1 MEETL
6 NGSAGKNGKGR
17 AKRPSKGRGAYF
29 RTAPAPPNEEAEPGR
44 DYTPEIL
51 EFLQNAHGRIRADGH
66 GDYYYES
73 VSTISLH
80 FLLLS
85 RLPAKEVLWRWYQH
99 FERGRGEN
107 IYQTL
112 PPQRDEEL
120 LEVLSACAFEW
131 NPETVRQSGLV
142 FLSQHRAEVYMGLEE
157 CLTMRLDAYETLSD
171 AELTELL
178 TPKGTWSDI
187 HLRKLMR
194 RIQTQPLTPEERETI
209 YGQLESDYLRATA
222 RHLLDEA
229 QKEAFWKS
237 PPPELD
243 ALRSRFIIF
252 ARTMANT
259 ARRLGVYSTRK
270 AFEQQNADQWDGNG
284 RAFRGDAGGG
294 AGRGANGSGANT
306 RARRPGAHGASPMD
320 HGHFAVLGLESTAS
334 LNQVKDAYRDRV
346 KQHHPDQGGS
356 VQDFLRLQE
365 AYEYLLT
372 QVF

>member
-6 NGSAGKNGKGR
+6 NEGTGKNGKGR

-29 RTAPAPPNEEAEPGR
+29 RTATAPPHEEAEPGR
-44 DYTPEIL
+44 DYTQEIL
-51 EFLQNAHGRIRADGH
+51 EFLQNAHGRIRTDGY
-66 GDYYYES
+66 GNYFYES

-80 FLLLS
+80 FLLQS
-85 RLPAKEVLWRWYQH
+85 RLPAKELLWRWYRH
-99 FERGRGEN
+99 FERERGES

-120 LEVLSACAFEW
+120 LDVLSTCAFEW
-131 NPETVRQSGLV
+131 NPEAVRQSGLV

-157 CLTMRLDAYETLSD
+157 CLTMRLDGYETLSD

-187 HLRKLMR
+187 HLRKLVR
-194 RIQTQPLTPEERETI
+194 QIQTQPLAPEERETI
-209 YGQLESDYLRATA
+209 YSQLESDYLRATA

-229 QKEAFWKS
+229 QSEAFWKS

-243 ALRSRFIIF
+243 GLRSRFIIF

-270 AFEQQNADQWDGNG
+270 AFEQQNADQWSGNG
-284 RAFRGDAGGG
+284 HAFRGS
-294 AGRGANGSGANT
+294 AGRDANGSGANS
-306 RARRPGAHGASPMD
+306 RARREGARGASPMD
-320 HGHFAVLGLESTAS
+320 HEHFAALGLESTAS
-334 LNQVKDAYRDRV
+334 LTQVKNAYRDRV